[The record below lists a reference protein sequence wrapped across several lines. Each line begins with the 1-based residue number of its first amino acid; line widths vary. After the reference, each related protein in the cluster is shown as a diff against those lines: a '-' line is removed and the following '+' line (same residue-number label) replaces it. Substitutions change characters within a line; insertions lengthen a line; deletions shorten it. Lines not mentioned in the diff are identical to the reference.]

1 MRYATVHTKMWQD
14 NKFRALDQ
22 PDRMLFLYLLTSP
35 HGNMIG
41 YYYLPKAYIAADT
54 GMDARQVEGSMQTL
68 HRLGMVLYDDEAQMV
83 LLKQFL
89 KYNPISNENQ
99 VKGAVQLIKE
109 LPESWLLMEFLSCIE
124 AHCPDHI
131 DRFRDICKGHASPL
145 IAPSEPL
152 RSPYEAPSNGLG
164 MPIEEQV
171 QDQVQDQVQQ
181 QEGVQGEEPAAAYW
195 DRMSVGRMNPRIKE
209 EIEAYYDDGFSDTMI
224 RMAMD
229 KALLANA
236 NLNYAFTVLDTWRE
250 KEIFTP
256 EDAEKEAAEHRARGS
271 AAQPQR
277 KSRYDPVAFQ
287 KMVEEAG
294 IDAARSG

>member
-14 NKFRALDQ
+14 NKFRSLDQ
-22 PDRMLFLYLLTSP
+22 PARMLFLYLLTSP

-41 YYYLPKAYIAADT
+41 YYYLPKAYIVADT
-54 GMDARQVEGSMQTL
+54 GMDARQVEGAVQTL
-68 HRLGMVLYDDEAQMV
+68 QQLGMVLYDDDSQMI

-109 LPESWLLMEFLSCIE
+109 LPESWLIMELLGCIE
-124 AHCPDHI
+124 AHCPEHI
-131 DRFRDICKGHASPL
+131 DRFE
-145 IAPSEPL
+145 APMEPL
-152 RSPYEAPSNGLG
+152 RSPFEAPSDGLG
-164 MPIEEQV
+164 MPIEQQV

-181 QEGVQGEEPAAAYW
+181 QEGVQGGEPAAAYW

-256 EDAEKEAAEHRARGS
+256 EDAEKEAAEHRTRGS

-294 IDAARSG
+294 IDATRSG